1 MNASLVS
8 PLRGLT
14 RLAHAT
20 GFEPVTSAF
29 GGQHSIQLSY
39 GCVGRAIAQQSSAS
53 KRGEGGAHRLLRM
66 GENRCFPV
74 GPVGKKSRPA
84 LRRNFGPKPLIFRE
98 IVRPIVS

>member
-53 KRGEGGAHRLLRM
+53 KRGEGGAYRLLRM
-66 GENRCFPV
+66 GENHLFPGRV
-74 GPVGKKSRPA
+74 VREE
-84 LRRNFGPKPLIFRE
+84 RRAARVPRLGNKPLILRE
-98 IVRPIVS
+98 II